1 MAGKALFSIQLAMDM
16 DIMQAIDLNLRAIRK
31 FDVGTLP
38 VPEFTSNENAGIENP
53 GSREDTRL

>member
-1 MAGKALFSIQLAMDM
+1 
-16 DIMQAIDLNLRAIRK
+16 MQAIDLNLRAIRK